1 MKYAKEVIDLLG
13 AHPGRRFKMRQVL
26 NHVAPRATPNQLP
39 AIRVGVWRA
48 LCALE
53 ESGQVCIDRPEG
65 RNGSYAEYWWQ
76 TITSDRG
83 QPLQKPAQY
92 C

>member
-1 MKYAKEVIDLLG
+1 MKYAEEVIGLLA

-26 NHVAPRATPNQLP
+26 NHVAPRASQRQLP

-53 ESGQVCIDRPEG
+53 ESGQVGIDRGEG
-65 RNGSYAEYWWQ
+65 INGSSAEYWWQ

-92 C
+92 G